1 MARRGLGIAALP
13 LYLAAD
19 DIRGG
24 RLVPLLQDTPLQL
37 HWLKALVPRMK
48 MNRPVVRE
56 FITFLKSQ
64 LADPPWALQEQA
76 AKLDPAILS
85 RKLVLNAR

>member
-1 MARRGLGIAALP
+1 
-13 LYLAAD
+13 
-19 DIRGG
+19 
-24 RLVPLLQDTPLQL
+24 
-37 HWLKALVPRMK
+37 MK